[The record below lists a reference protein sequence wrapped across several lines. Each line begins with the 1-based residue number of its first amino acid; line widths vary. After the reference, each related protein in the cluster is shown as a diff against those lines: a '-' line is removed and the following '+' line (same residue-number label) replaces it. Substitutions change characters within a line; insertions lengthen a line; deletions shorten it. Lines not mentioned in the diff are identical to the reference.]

1 MAIAK
6 SVCLF
11 LQFVVVFFV
20 AELRR
25 GGLVVRDQEILG
37 SIPATS
43 NPFFIRTCRS
53 DFSWC
58 QCTMKKERRENHLS

>member
-1 MAIAK
+1 M
-6 SVCLF
+6 
-11 LQFVVVFFV
+11 VFFV

-43 NPFFIRTCRS
+43 KL
-53 DFSWC
+53 FSL
-58 QCTMKKERRENHLS
+58 ELAALNLIGVSAL